1 MDPHINNQMHTNL
14 EPEDKIYWHEDS
26 KPGTIV

>member
-1 MDPHINNQMHTNL
+1 MDPHINHQMTTNL
-14 EPEDKIYWHEDS
+14 EPEDQIYWHEDS